1 MPSDAI
7 DVQAGALTDLSTERR
22 VSVNEKAAHH
32 VDRTKNAVAYSDTDV
47 LDDGYPTE
55 EELDGPNHL
64 RRVSAPI
71 PWAVYTVAFV
81 ELCERFSYY
90 GTQVVCK
97 FSPHQKHVISAST
110 AGKLKFMKPRPTV

>member
-7 DVQAGALTDLSTERR
+7 DVQAGAMTDLATEHR
-22 VSVNEKAAHH
+22 VSVNEKKAYHNNP
-32 VDRTKNAVAYSDTDV
+32 VEDGAVSSD
-47 LDDGYPTE
+47 LDILVDGYPTE
-55 EELDGPNHL
+55 EELDGPNRL
-64 RRVSAPI
+64 RRISAPI

-97 FSPHQKHVISAST
+97 LFTLSHADKISLS
-110 AGKLKFMKPRPTV
+110 KEWWKSKD